1 MSRRRHRKIAKRAG
15 VYLGALVC
23 ALFFGMPLLWMV
35 STAFKPE
42 REWLSVPPKL
52 IPAHPTW
59 ANFTGV
65 IHWGFPRY
73 FLNSLIVSLGATV
86 LTIVLAVGASYA
98 LSRLKFPGSGL
109 VLMVAL
115 FSQLLPTAV
124 LIVPLFRLARDVGLV
139 NTFEGVIII
148 YLSFDL
154 PVAIWLL
161 RSYFVGLPWELEEAA
176 QVDGA
181 TKFGAFRRALL
192 PLAVPG
198 IVATVAYVFF
208 ASWQEFVFAL
218 TILSTSSRETLPVA
232 IYGFIGQYSSNWG
245 ELMAASV
252 LLLVP
257 TFLLFALL
265 QRRMV
270 RGLTQG
276 AVKG

>member
-1 MSRRRHRKIAKRAG
+1 MPRRRRERIVKRAG
-15 VYLGALVC
+15 VYLAALVC

-52 IPAHPTW
+52 VPAHPTF

-65 IHWGFPRY
+65 IQWGFPRY
-73 FLNSLIVSLGATV
+73 FLNSLIVSVGATV

-98 LSRLKFPGSGL
+98 LARLKFPGSGL
-109 VLMVAL
+109 VLMIAL

-124 LIVPLFRLARDVGLV
+124 LIVPLFRIARDVGLV

-176 QVDGA
+176 QVDGS

-198 IVATVAYVFF
+198 VVATVAYVFF

-218 TILSTSSRETLPVA
+218 TILSTSTKETLPVA

-257 TFLLFALL
+257 TFLLFGVL
-265 QRRMV
+265 QRHMV

>member
-1 MSRRRHRKIAKRAG
+1 MARRRPTKIAKRAG
-15 VYLGALVC
+15 IYLGALVC
-23 ALFFGMPLLWMV
+23 ALFFGMPLVWMV
-35 STAFKPE
+35 STSLKPE
-42 REWLSVPPKL
+42 KEWLSVPPKL
-52 IPAHPTW
+52 IPAHPTL

-65 IHWGFPRY
+65 IEWGFPRY
-73 FLNSLIVSLGATV
+73 FLNSLIVSAGATV

-98 LSRLKFPGSGL
+98 LARLKFRGSGP
-109 VLMVAL
+109 VLMIAL

-124 LIVPLFRLARDVGLV
+124 LIVPLFRIARDVGLV
-139 NTFEGVIII
+139 DTFAGVIII

-198 IVATVAYVFF
+198 VVATVAYVFF

-218 TILSTSSRETLPVA
+218 TILSTSAKETLPVA

-252 LLLVP
+252 LLLIP
-257 TFLLFALL
+257 TFLLFGLL